1 MFKASA
7 NGVMYVGQDPT
18 DKGFVKMLIVSM
30 SEEQVAAWLLID
42 PATATRYV
50 YPDRV
55 GVYKKPTYDNQPG
68 TPLPKLKKH
77 EQSTTAKATEEER

>member
-1 MFKASA
+1 MFKTSA

-18 DKGFVKMLIVSM
+18 GKGFVKMLIVSM

-55 GVYKKPTYDNQPG
+55 GVYKKPAYDNQPG

-77 EQSTTAKATEEER
+77 EQSTTKATEEER